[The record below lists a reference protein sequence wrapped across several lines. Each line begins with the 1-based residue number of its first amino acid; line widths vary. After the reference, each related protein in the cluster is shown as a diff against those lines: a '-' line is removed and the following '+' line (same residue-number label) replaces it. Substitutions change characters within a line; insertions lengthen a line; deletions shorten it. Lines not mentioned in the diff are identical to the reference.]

1 MPCPGSLPLGHPQH
15 GVKGNREQLPST
27 CLLAPKVGERLG
39 NYVPSED
46 TPTLPDEEDR
56 EEGECMDT
64 QPVLMNCGFLL
75 PPSLA
80 VAMEEAAGGLQVRA
94 IL

>member
-1 MPCPGSLPLGHPQH
+1 M
-15 GVKGNREQLPST
+15 KGNREQLPST

>member
-1 MPCPGSLPLGHPQH
+1 M
-15 GVKGNREQLPST
+15 KGNRKQLPST

-75 PPSLA
+75 PPLLISQLLELPA
-80 VAMEEAAGGLQVRA
+80 SPSPSKPVDL
-94 IL
+94 